1 MTHNF
6 TIVER
11 LQLTNTI
18 PLIKAW
24 KFEEIPSKRNLLK
37 EVAFTEEELE
47 LYEMKT
53 VENEGNVS
61 IQWNQEKAQTKEITL
76 TEGQKNVLKKLFTFL
91 DESEQAVDQLY
102 DLYEKLQDIPTEK

>member
-11 LQLTNTI
+11 LQLTNAI

-37 EVAFTEEELE
+37 EVALTEEELE

-53 VENEGNVS
+53 VENEGVVS
-61 IQWNQEKAQTKEITL
+61 IKWNIEKEQTKEITL

-102 DLYEKLQDIPTEK
+102 ELYEKLQDIPTEK